1 MAVVDK
7 VFGPFDDRPT
17 HGVAHDGKHLWIA
30 AGGQLRALDT
40 KRGEIVRTLPVE
52 ADAGTAFDGTH
63 LYQLT
68 GASIQKIDAQT
79 GEVLSTIPSPGAGR
93 DSGMTW
99 AEGSLWVGE
108 YRERK
113 IHRIDPD
120 TGEILK
126 TLESDRFVTGV
137 TWTDGALW
145 HATGEDATSQIRRI
159 DVESGEVL
167 ECLEMPPSVGVA
179 GLSSDDEHFLCASGS
194 EGRVRAVKRPKPRA
208 RQ

>member
-1 MAVVDK
+1 MTIETKAVVDE
-7 VFGPFDDRPT
+7 VFGPFDERPT
-17 HGVAHDGKHLWIA
+17 HGVAHDGQHLWIS
-30 AGGQLRALDT
+30 AGPELRALDT

-52 ADAGTAFDGTH
+52 GDAGTAFDGTH
-63 LYQLT
+63 LYQLVD
-68 GASIQKIDAQT
+68 ASIRKIDVET
-79 GEVLSTIPSPGAGR
+79 GDVVATIPSPGEGR

-113 IHRIDPD
+113 IHRINPD

-145 HATGEDATSQIRRI
+145 HGTSENETSDIRRV
-159 DVESGEVL
+159 DADSGEVL
-167 ECLEMPPSVGVA
+167 ERLEMPPSVMVA
-179 GLSSDDEHFLCASGS
+179 GLSSDGDRFLCGSGS
-194 EGRVRAVKRPKPRA
+194 EGCVRAVKRP
-208 RQ
+208 